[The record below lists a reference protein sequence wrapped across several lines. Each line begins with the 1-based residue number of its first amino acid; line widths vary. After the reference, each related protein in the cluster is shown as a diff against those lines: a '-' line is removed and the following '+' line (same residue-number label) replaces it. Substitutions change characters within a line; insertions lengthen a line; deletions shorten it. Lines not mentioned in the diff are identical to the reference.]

1 MPKGENAVNQLSL
14 FSTES
19 MSKAKTA
26 SKRSKSKTGL
36 KKPIKRK
43 ASRVYKVK
51 TTSFIL
57 KSINYDEICKRFRV
71 YIYDMSW
78 GLFDKARGDGYSRMH
93 CTLRD
98 QTIMKDG
105 TQYAYYILKG
115 RLRVYLCLPPT
126 VPPLKL
132 RDYDNLLMN
141 CREFDASTADTLDLV
156 ALFKVALKNFCVKDE
171 SDVAFTGKGKIY
183 FPTGEMYKPEDKPG
197 VEHRKVLGIT
207 PLHNWRRDRQLVR
220 QSDGEHETLEIL
232 MRDNLGKM
240 RLLSDKRKKALT
252 NKTLQWQTYYRTP
265 NNGQTFIQL
274 IPHDL
279 NNINT
284 INVYEIKGE
293 NRAATPSQTT
303 TTQPNAKDSKEPK
316 RSGRNWIINVST
328 KSEEKLKQSRCHV
341 LNQNLSDVQRYL
353 QSVGID
359 AEMQVLSF
367 SKVSTGTNKEC
378 KNELPFPNY
387 PVTLIDA
394 RLNKSIDFEEV
405 VRALRA
411 ERGDCQFVV
420 KKKAAMENPGET
432 ERFLVIRDYGKAAF
446 EEGGPLKE
454 EYGDD
459 PYRDDEKLK
468 AKGVVLKTLVI
479 NPQDRKLT
487 NKSADDED
495 YDIETDEED
504 NEDEDEK
511 KEMQAYFKNS
521 GKYLQYKLPSEK
533 VLKRDLT
540 ISLSGLHLRDIL
552 MRNEKIQKRFPCYSL
567 MEGMVFLYR
576 QKALFVENGNLHI
589 INLSD
594 NDFDSEFH
602 RITERDYDEVEE
614 QIYRY
619 YSFDDDKPLDKEQKE
634 LKGHYIIVSKDFV
647 VEITKGNDCRALFD
661 TDTMLQRLLNRTE
674 PKSIKDFMVTTE
686 TDDPSVTTWNNFL
699 SKLRRD
705 GTTSASY
712 EDLVQDTEQVKLEK
726 AKEKAEKK
734 EAKQIAEGK
743 QPDKSKKGKTKKPS
757 SYGLGGYRELGIDG
771 KPIPIAKWNNNLSEY
786 LGIDLRTPKNTVT
799 DWSKGIL
806 FDHENLQYMVG
817 QKNAFKDEQTRSNLI
832 RGIILI
838 DGEFNPDKFF
848 PLLDVSFVR
857 YNQYTVLP
865 FPFKLIEKFIQLEEI
880 GYRS

>member
-1 MPKGENAVNQLSL
+1 
-14 FSTES
+14 
-19 MSKAKTA
+19 
-26 SKRSKSKTGL
+26 
-36 KKPIKRK
+36 
-43 ASRVYKVK
+43 
-51 TTSFIL
+51 
-57 KSINYDEICKRFRV
+57 
-71 YIYDMSW
+71 
-78 GLFDKARGDGYSRMH
+78 
-93 CTLRD
+93 
-98 QTIMKDG
+98 
-105 TQYAYYILKG
+105 
-115 RLRVYLCLPPT
+115 
-126 VPPLKL
+126 
-132 RDYDNLLMN
+132 
-141 CREFDASTADTLDLV
+141 
-156 ALFKVALKNFCVKDE
+156 
-171 SDVAFTGKGKIY
+171 
-183 FPTGEMYKPEDKPG
+183 
-197 VEHRKVLGIT
+197 
-207 PLHNWRRDRQLVR
+207 
-220 QSDGEHETLEIL
+220 
-232 MRDNLGKM
+232 
-240 RLLSDKRKKALT
+240 
-252 NKTLQWQTYYRTP
+252 
-265 NNGQTFIQL
+265 
-274 IPHDL
+274 
-279 NNINT
+279 
-284 INVYEIKGE
+284 VYEIKGE
-293 NRAATPSQTT
+293 NKYKPATSTTSQKATPQDTI
-303 TTQPNAKDSKEPK
+303 KEPK

-552 MRNEKIQKRFPCYSL
+552 MRHENIRDRFPCYSL

-614 QIYRY
+614 QIYHY
-619 YSFDDDKPLDKEQKE
+619 YSFDDEKPLNKEQE
-634 LKGHYIIVSKDFV
+634 QEIVKGHQYIIVSKDFV
-647 VEITKGNDCRALFD
+647 IEITKGNDCRALFD

-699 SKLRRD
+699 SKLRSD

-712 EDLVQDTEQVKLEK
+712 EDLVK
-726 AKEKAEKK
+726 A
-734 EAKQIAEGK
+734 
-743 QPDKSKKGKTKKPS
+743 KSKKS
-757 SYGLGGYRELGIDG
+757 SSTLGGYTELG
-771 KPIPIAKWNNNLSEY
+771 KTHPNSKSKWDNDLSEY
-786 LGIDLRTPKNTVT
+786 LDIDLRSPKKTVT

>member
-1 MPKGENAVNQLSL
+1 M
-14 FSTES
+14 
-19 MSKAKTA
+19 
-26 SKRSKSKTGL
+26 
-36 KKPIKRK
+36 
-43 ASRVYKVK
+43 
-51 TTSFIL
+51 
-57 KSINYDEICKRFRV
+57 FRV

-115 RLRVYLCLPPT
+115 RLRIYLCLPPT

-141 CREFDASTADTLDLV
+141 YREFDASTADTLDLV

-197 VEHRKVLGIT
+197 VEHRKVLAIT
-207 PLHNWRRDRQLVR
+207 PIHNWRRDRQLVR
-220 QSDGEHETLEIL
+220 QSDGEHNTLEIL
-232 MRDNLGKM
+232 MQDNLGKM
-240 RLLSDKRKKALT
+240 RLLSKAALT
-252 NKTLQWQTYYRTP
+252 QKKLQWQTYYRTP

-303 TTQPNAKDSKEPK
+303 QPKDKDSKEPK
-316 RSGRNWIINVST
+316 RAGRNKIINVSI
-328 KSEEKLKQSRCHV
+328 KSEERLKQSRCYV

-353 QSVGID
+353 QNLGID
-359 AEMQVLSF
+359 AEIQVLSF

-378 KNELPFPNY
+378 KNELPFTDY

-411 ERGDCQFVV
+411 ERGKCQFVV
-420 KKKAAMENPGET
+420 KKKAAMETPGET

-446 EEGGPLKE
+446 EENGPLKE

-459 PYRDDEKLK
+459 PYRDDDKLK

-495 YDIETDEED
+495 YDIETDED
-504 NEDEDEK
+504 DDEK
-511 KEMQAYFKNS
+511 KEMQAHFKNS
-521 GKYLQYKLPSEK
+521 GKYLQYVLPSNETQK
-533 VLKRDLT
+533 KALKRDLT
-540 ISLSGLHLRDIL
+540 ISLSGLHIRDIL
-552 MRNEKIQKRFPCYSL
+552 MRHENIADRFPCDSL
-567 MEGMVFLYR
+567 MKGLVFLYR

-594 NDFDSEFH
+594 SDFDREFH
-602 RITERDYDEVEE
+602 RITERDYDELVE
-614 QIYRY
+614 QIDSY
-619 YSFDDDKPLDKEQKE
+619 YSFDDDKPLNKEQEKE
-634 LKGHYIIVSKDFV
+634 IVKGHQYIIVSKEFV

-661 TDTMLQRLLNRTE
+661 TDIMLQRLLNRTE

-686 TDDPSVTTWNNFL
+686 TDDPSVAIWNNFL
-699 SKLRRD
+699 NKLRRD
-705 GTTSASY
+705 GTTSACY
-712 EDLVQDTEQVKLEK
+712 EDLVK
-726 AKEKAEKK
+726 A
-734 EAKQIAEGK
+734 
-743 QPDKSKKGKTKKPS
+743 KTKKS
-757 SYGLGGYRELGIDG
+757 SSTLGGYIELG
-771 KPIPIAKWNNNLSEY
+771 KTHPNSKSKWDNDLSDY
-786 LGIDLRTPKNTVT
+786 LGIDLRSTKKTVT

-806 FDHENLQYMVG
+806 FDQEKLQYMVG
-817 QKNAFKDEQTRSNLI
+817 QKNAFKDGQTRSNLI

-838 DGEFNPDKFF
+838 DGVFNPDKFF

-857 YNQYTVLP
+857 YKQYTVLP

-880 GYRS
+880 GYHS

>member
-1 MPKGENAVNQLSL
+1 MPKARRENAVNQ
-14 FSTES
+14 FSFNFTT
-19 MSKAKTA
+19 KAKTA
-26 SKRSKSKTGL
+26 KPKS
-36 KKPIKRK
+36 RK
-43 ASRVYKVK
+43 ASRIYKVK
-51 TTSFIL
+51 TTSFLL
-57 KSINYDEICKRFRV
+57 KSINYDEICKMFRV

-115 RLRVYLCLPPT
+115 SLRIYLCLPPT

-132 RDYDNLLMN
+132 RDYDNLMMN
-141 CREFDASTADTLDLV
+141 YREFDASTADTLDLV

-183 FPTGEMYKPEDKPG
+183 FPTGEMYKPEDKPD

-207 PLHNWRRDRQLVR
+207 PLHNWRRDRQLER
-220 QSDGEHETLEIL
+220 QSDGEHETLEIH
-232 MRDNLGKM
+232 MQDNLGKM
-240 RLLSDKRKKALT
+240 RLLSKKRMAALT
-252 NKTLQWQTYYRTP
+252 EKKLQWQTYYRTP
-265 NNGQTFIQL
+265 NNAQTFIQVT
-274 IPHDL
+274 PHDL

-293 NRAATPSQTT
+293 NNYKPATPSQ

-316 RSGRNWIINVST
+316 RSGRNRIINVSI
-328 KSEEKLKQSRCHV
+328 KSEERLKQSRCYV

-353 QSVGID
+353 QSLGID
-359 AEMQVLSF
+359 AEMQRLSF

-378 KNELPFPNY
+378 KNELPFTNY

-405 VRALRA
+405 LNALCA
-411 ERGDCQFVV
+411 VRGDCQFVV
-420 KKKAAMENPGET
+420 KEKAAMETPGET

-459 PYRDDEKLK
+459 PYRDDDKLK

-495 YDIETDEED
+495 YDIETDEEG

-521 GKYLQYKLPSEK
+521 SKYLQYELPSKETQK
-533 VLKRDLT
+533 DALKRDLT
-540 ISLSGLHLRDIL
+540 ISLSGLHIRDIL
-552 MRNEKIQKRFPCYSL
+552 MRNENIPERFPCYSL

-576 QKALFVENGNLHI
+576 RKALFVNNGNLHI

-594 NDFDSEFH
+594 NDFDREFQ
-602 RITERDYDEVEE
+602 RITERDYDAVEE

-619 YSFDDDKPLDKEQKE
+619 YSFDDDKPLNKEQEKDII
-634 LKGHYIIVSKDFV
+634 KGHQYIIVSKDFV
-647 VEITKGNDCRALFD
+647 IEITKGNDCRALFN
-661 TDTMLQRLLNRTE
+661 TDTMLERMLNRTE
-674 PKSIKDFMVTTE
+674 PKSIKDFMLNFKK
-686 TDDPSVTTWNNFL
+686 DDPSVATWNNFL

-712 EDLVQDTEQVKLEK
+712 ENLVK
-726 AKEKAEKK
+726 A
-734 EAKQIAEGK
+734 
-743 QPDKSKKGKTKKPS
+743 KSKKS
-757 SYGLGGYRELGIDG
+757 SSTLGGYAELGKTHPKSKSEWD
-771 KPIPIAKWNNNLSEY
+771 NDLSNY
-786 LGIDLRTPKNTVT
+786 LGIELRSTKKTVT

-806 FDHENLQYMVG
+806 FDPEKLQYMVG

-848 PLLDVSFVR
+848 PLLDVTFVR

-880 GYRS
+880 GYHS